1 MIIEVATSMSFRR
14 SVHYGIEFSRN
25 CFASLLCAFGAD
37 SRYRLRID
45 YCETPALI
53 QENQQPAV
61 RLSQNVVS
69 VDPDSLTM
77 APSPV
82 SRSPNVIRPA
92 HVITSPAI
100 VIRPVANL
108 DRNGAWVS
116 CIPWAVVRPWT
127 TIIGSVPRISSITS
141 FTSACTERDRD
152 QKQQQCRPF
161 QSRFCSRS
169 CGECFRL
176 RVFKNIR
183 FHNNGIRIRVS
194 LHAPPHGSSV
204 NFPRAVLRWPG
215 IAVTINVTQQNPAM
229 FIC

>member
-1 MIIEVATSMSFRR
+1 MSFRR
-14 SVHYGIEFSRN
+14 SVHYGTEFSRN
-25 CFASLLCAFGAD
+25 CFAFLLCAFGAD
-37 SRYRLRID
+37 SLYRLRID
-45 YCETPALI
+45 YCKTPALI

-61 RLSQNVVS
+61 RLSQNVMS
-69 VDPDSLTM
+69 VDPGFLTM
-77 APSPV
+77 APSPM

-92 HVITSPAI
+92 HVITSTAI

-108 DRNGAWVS
+108 DCNGAWVS
-116 CIPWAVVRPWT
+116 CIPWAVVRPRT

-169 CGECFRL
+169 CGKCFRL
-176 RVFKNIR
+176 RVFKNIP

-215 IAVTINVTQQNPAM
+215 IAVTINVTHQNPAM
-229 FIC
+229 FIS